1 VTAPSSWPPA
11 PAAADASWT
20 LAPGPILL
28 VLILGALYLPRW
40 WRVRREHGTTA
51 APVWRLCSFLAG
63 LACLIVALVSPIDR
77 LAEQSFTMH
86 MTQHVLLID
95 IVPITLIAGL
105 TKVILRP
112 LTRRLT
118 ALERAL
124 GPLMHP
130 AAAVALYV
138 AVMWIWHVPSLYDAA
153 LESETVHVLEHM
165 TFLSAGLLYWWI
177 LLSPIRSRFH
187 TTIMGPV
194 AYMLST
200 KLGVGILGIGLTFA
214 PDPLYPYYE
223 AREPI
228 LGLTVQG
235 DQTLAGE
242 LMTLEQMIVMGIAL
256 AVLLLRALDESE
268 RELRRQEHLEDLRE
282 AGELPQ
288 PASSTAPSAIDR

>member
-1 VTAPSSWPPA
+1 MTATSSWTLP

-28 VLILGALYLPRW
+28 VALLGALYLPRW
-40 WRVRREHGTTA
+40 RRVRREAGPAA
-51 APVWRLCSFLAG
+51 APIWRLCSFVLG
-63 LACLIVALVSPIDR
+63 LACLIAALVSPVDR
-77 LAEQSFTMH
+77 LAEQAFTMH
-86 MTQHVLLID
+86 MAQHVLLID

-130 AAAVALYV
+130 AAAVSLYI
-138 AVMWIWHVPSLYDAA
+138 AVMWVWHVPALYDAA
-153 LESETVHVLEHM
+153 LESETVHVLEHVA
-165 TFLSAGLLYWWI
+165 FLSAGLLYWWL

-194 AYMLST
+194 AYMLAT

-228 LGLTVQG
+228 MGLSVKG

-242 LMTLEQMIVMGIAL
+242 LMTLEQMIVMGIVL

-268 RELRRQEHLEDLRE
+268 RELRRQERLEDLRE

-288 PASSTAPSAIDR
+288 AASSAPSGIDR

>member
-1 VTAPSSWPPA
+1 MTATSSWPLP

-28 VLILGALYLPRW
+28 VAMLGALYVPRW
-40 WRVRREHGTTA
+40 RRVRRDDGPAA
-51 APVWRLCSFLAG
+51 APAWRLCSFVAG
-63 LACLIVALVSPIDR
+63 LACLVAALVSPIDR

-95 IVPITLIAGL
+95 IVPIALIAGL
-105 TKVILRP
+105 TKVIMRP
-112 LTRRLT
+112 ATRRLT

-130 AAAVALYV
+130 AAAVVLYI
-138 AVMWIWHVPSLYDAA
+138 AAMWIWHVPALYDAA
-153 LESETVHVLEHM
+153 LESETVHVLEHVA
-165 TFLSAGLLYWWI
+165 FLSVGLLYWWI

-194 AYMLST
+194 VYMLST

-214 PDPLYPYYE
+214 PEPLYPYYE

-228 LGLTVQG
+228 LGLTVRG

-256 AVLLLRALDESE
+256 AVLMLRALDESE
-268 RELRRQEHLEDLRE
+268 RELRRQERLEDLRE
-282 AGELPQ
+282 AQ
-288 PASSTAPSAIDR
+288 PASSAPSGIDR

>member
-1 VTAPSSWPPA
+1 MTATSLWPLP

-20 LAPGPILL
+20 FAPGPILL
-28 VLILGALYLPRW
+28 VAVLGALYVPRW
-40 WRVRREHGTTA
+40 WRVRRDDGPAA
-51 APVWRLCSFLAG
+51 APVWRLYSFVLG
-63 LACLIVALVSPIDR
+63 LACLIAALVSPLDR

-86 MTQHVLLID
+86 MAQHVLLID
-95 IVPITLIAGL
+95 VAPIALIAGL

-112 LTRRLT
+112 VTRRLT

-130 AAAVALYV
+130 ATAVALYI
-138 AVMWIWHVPSLYDAA
+138 AVMWIWHVPGLYDAA
-153 LESETVHVLEHM
+153 LESATVHVLEHVA
-165 TFLSAGLLYWWI
+165 FFSVGLLYWWI

-187 TTIMGPV
+187 TEIMGPV
-194 AYMLST
+194 VYMLAT

-228 LGLTVQG
+228 LGLTVKG

-256 AVLLLRALDESE
+256 AVLLLRALEESE
-268 RELRRQEHLEDLRE
+268 RELRRQERLEDLRE
-282 AGELPQ
+282 AGEL
-288 PASSTAPSAIDR
+288 R